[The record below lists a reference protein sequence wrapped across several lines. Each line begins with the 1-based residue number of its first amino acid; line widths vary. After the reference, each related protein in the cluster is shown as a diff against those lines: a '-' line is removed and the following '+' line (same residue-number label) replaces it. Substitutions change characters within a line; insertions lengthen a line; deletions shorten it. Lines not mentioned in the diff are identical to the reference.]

1 MARYEEKQGLTIKL
15 PYDSNTFKGWVTA
28 LAITGFFMYL
38 ISIARIE
45 LTPPHIVETNDSIK
59 SNIVFLSEI
68 SFGDG
73 DGTGQNKGNLQVEGK
88 SRKGEQIKDKLAD
101 AVAPKKDA
109 VNRIAKSQPTDN
121 NFSAKKITASKDVK
135 DIKKNENAPT
145 KKATADENTS
155 KKGTSVTDAGSTT
168 AKGSPQGDVNGTGRG
183 TKDNGGTGAGTGIG
197 DIEWGGGGSTT
208 VISKPLPRVPTGLNT
223 STIVKL
229 RFTINKDGDVTYT
242 VPLIRGVPMAE
253 KAVEEAFKKWKFKPP
268 KTETSLTGVITFRF
282 DVN

>member
-28 LAITGFFMYL
+28 LVTTGLLIYL
-38 ISIARIE
+38 ISITDFH
-45 LTPPHIVETNDSIK
+45 LTPPHVVETNDSVKMEVLII
-59 SNIVFLSEI
+59 NEI
-68 SFGDG
+68 RFGDG
-73 DGTGQNKGNLQVEGK
+73 DGTGQNKGNLQVEGLT
-88 SRKGEQIKDKLAD
+88 RKGQQIRDKLAD
-101 AVAPKKDA
+101 AVAPKKDM
-109 VNRIAKSQPTDN
+109 VNKTAKSQSSEN
-121 NFSAKKITASKDVK
+121 NIAAKKITPKKDVA
-135 DIKKNENAPT
+135 DIKKNDNAPS

-155 KKGTSVTDAGSTT
+155 TKGTSITDAGSTT

-183 TKDNGGTGAGTGIG
+183 TKDNGGPGAGTGIG

-208 VISKPLPRVPTGLNT
+208 VISKPLPKVPAGLNT